1 MENLKEN
8 KYYIWFSSLDKI
20 SLKDKIMLLKKYN
33 TPEEIF
39 YKAEKD
45 LIVDDQEKRNINELI
60 EKMDKM
66 NIKVITYKDDEYP
79 DKLKQIYDFPICL
92 YCKGNL
98 EILNTINRNK
108 IAIIGC
114 REYSEYG
121 KIVSEKFAYELAKL
135 GFVIISGAARG
146 IDSFSHKATLK
157 TNVGTIA
164 VVGNG
169 LNYIYPP
176 ENKELEEKILENNGL
191 IISEY
196 DIGTRPS
203 KYTFPARNRI
213 ISALSDGVLVIEAR
227 KNSGSQITVDF
238 ALDQGKNV
246 YAVPGDIT
254 RINTEGTNE
263 LIKQGAKIV
272 TCIDDIL
279 EDY

>member
-1 MENLKEN
+1 MKNYDIKILSYNDEKYPENLKNVSTSPTKLYYMGNVDLLN
-8 KYYIWFSSLDKI
+8 K
-20 SLKDKIMLLKKYN
+20 
-33 TPEEIF
+33 
-39 YKAEKD
+39 
-45 LIVDDQEKRNINELI
+45 KR
-60 EKMDKM
+60 
-66 NIKVITYKDDEYP
+66 
-79 DKLKQIYDFPICL
+79 
-92 YCKGNL
+92 
-98 EILNTINRNK
+98 K

-164 VVGNG
+164 VLGNG

-196 DIGTRPS
+196 DTGTRPS

-272 TCIDDIL
+272 TCIGDIL

>member
-1 MENLKEN
+1 MIYGIIRILISVCFLVTIFFFIKRFLK
-8 KYYIWFSSLDKI
+8 SP
-20 SLKDKIMLLKKYN
+20 KK
-33 TPEEIF
+33 
-39 YKAEKD
+39 
-45 LIVDDQEKRNINELI
+45 R
-60 EKMDKM
+60 
-66 NIKVITYKDDEYP
+66 
-79 DKLKQIYDFPICL
+79 
-92 YCKGNL
+92 
-98 EILNTINRNK
+98 K

-272 TCIDDIL
+272 TCVNDIL

>member
-1 MENLKEN
+1 MKNYDIKILNYNDEKYPKNLKNVSTPPTKLYYMGNVDLLN
-8 KYYIWFSSLDKI
+8 K
-20 SLKDKIMLLKKYN
+20 
-33 TPEEIF
+33 
-39 YKAEKD
+39 
-45 LIVDDQEKRNINELI
+45 KR
-60 EKMDKM
+60 
-66 NIKVITYKDDEYP
+66 
-79 DKLKQIYDFPICL
+79 
-92 YCKGNL
+92 
-98 EILNTINRNK
+98 K

-164 VVGNG
+164 VLGNG

-196 DIGTRPS
+196 DTGTRPS

>member
-1 MENLKEN
+1 MKKHDVKILNYNDEKYPENLKNVSTPPTKLYYMGKVDLLN
-8 KYYIWFSSLDKI
+8 K
-20 SLKDKIMLLKKYN
+20 
-33 TPEEIF
+33 
-39 YKAEKD
+39 
-45 LIVDDQEKRNINELI
+45 KR
-60 EKMDKM
+60 
-66 NIKVITYKDDEYP
+66 
-79 DKLKQIYDFPICL
+79 
-92 YCKGNL
+92 
-98 EILNTINRNK
+98 K

>member
-1 MENLKEN
+1 MSTPPTKLYYMGNVDLLN
-8 KYYIWFSSLDKI
+8 K
-20 SLKDKIMLLKKYN
+20 
-33 TPEEIF
+33 
-39 YKAEKD
+39 
-45 LIVDDQEKRNINELI
+45 KR
-60 EKMDKM
+60 
-66 NIKVITYKDDEYP
+66 
-79 DKLKQIYDFPICL
+79 
-92 YCKGNL
+92 
-98 EILNTINRNK
+98 K

>member
-1 MENLKEN
+1 MKNYDIKILSYNDEKYPENLKN
-8 KYYIWFSSLDKI
+8 
-20 SLKDKIMLLKKYN
+20 MN
-33 TPEEIF
+33 TPPTKL
-39 YKAEKD
+39 YYMGNVD
-45 LIVDDQEKRNINELI
+45 LLNKKR
-60 EKMDKM
+60 
-66 NIKVITYKDDEYP
+66 
-79 DKLKQIYDFPICL
+79 
-92 YCKGNL
+92 
-98 EILNTINRNK
+98 K

-164 VVGNG
+164 VLGNG

-196 DIGTRPS
+196 DTGTRPS

>member
-1 MENLKEN
+1 MKNYDVKILDYNDEKYSENLKNMSTPPTKLYYMGNVDLLN
-8 KYYIWFSSLDKI
+8 K
-20 SLKDKIMLLKKYN
+20 
-33 TPEEIF
+33 
-39 YKAEKD
+39 
-45 LIVDDQEKRNINELI
+45 KR
-60 EKMDKM
+60 
-66 NIKVITYKDDEYP
+66 
-79 DKLKQIYDFPICL
+79 
-92 YCKGNL
+92 
-98 EILNTINRNK
+98 K

-164 VVGNG
+164 VLGNG

-196 DIGTRPS
+196 DKGTRPS

-272 TCIDDIL
+272 TCVDDIL

>member
-1 MENLKEN
+1 LN
-8 KYYIWFSSLDKI
+8 K
-20 SLKDKIMLLKKYN
+20 
-33 TPEEIF
+33 
-39 YKAEKD
+39 
-45 LIVDDQEKRNINELI
+45 KR
-60 EKMDKM
+60 
-66 NIKVITYKDDEYP
+66 
-79 DKLKQIYDFPICL
+79 
-92 YCKGNL
+92 
-98 EILNTINRNK
+98 K

>member
-1 MENLKEN
+1 MKKHDVKILNYNDKKYPENLKNVSTPPTKLYYMGNVDLLN
-8 KYYIWFSSLDKI
+8 K
-20 SLKDKIMLLKKYN
+20 
-33 TPEEIF
+33 
-39 YKAEKD
+39 
-45 LIVDDQEKRNINELI
+45 KR
-60 EKMDKM
+60 
-66 NIKVITYKDDEYP
+66 
-79 DKLKQIYDFPICL
+79 
-92 YCKGNL
+92 
-98 EILNTINRNK
+98 K

-164 VVGNG
+164 VLGNG

-196 DIGTRPS
+196 DTGTRPS

-272 TCIDDIL
+272 TCVNDIL

>member
-1 MENLKEN
+1 MKNYDIKILSYNDEKYPENLKNVSTSPTKLYYMGNVDLLN
-8 KYYIWFSSLDKI
+8 K
-20 SLKDKIMLLKKYN
+20 
-33 TPEEIF
+33 
-39 YKAEKD
+39 
-45 LIVDDQEKRNINELI
+45 KR
-60 EKMDKM
+60 
-66 NIKVITYKDDEYP
+66 
-79 DKLKQIYDFPICL
+79 
-92 YCKGNL
+92 
-98 EILNTINRNK
+98 K

-164 VVGNG
+164 VLGNG

-196 DIGTRPS
+196 DTGTRPS

>member
-1 MENLKEN
+1 MKNYDVKILDYNDEKYSENLKNMSTPPTKLYYMGNVDLLN
-8 KYYIWFSSLDKI
+8 K
-20 SLKDKIMLLKKYN
+20 
-33 TPEEIF
+33 
-39 YKAEKD
+39 
-45 LIVDDQEKRNINELI
+45 KR
-60 EKMDKM
+60 
-66 NIKVITYKDDEYP
+66 
-79 DKLKQIYDFPICL
+79 
-92 YCKGNL
+92 
-98 EILNTINRNK
+98 K

-164 VVGNG
+164 VLGNG

-196 DIGTRPS
+196 DTGTRPS